1 VFFPTPVIVLYLL
14 FFLTYVGLSF
24 PYAEGRRVHGSP
36 PPAGVVALAL
46 QQAARYG
53 HAAAHGREHGS
64 RLQESTIIGLEHHTP
79 ENIVREIENA
89 IAHRTEFHQ
98 FMLYTPVP
106 GTPLFKEMSEPGR
119 MLEGVDLADIQGQYK
134 FNFQHSAISRDDSKR
149 FLDCA
154 FRRDFEENG
163 TEFVPNV
170 PHFAAGM
177 AALQGLS

>member
-1 VFFPTPVIVLYLL
+1 MEAHPRGLESLRSRYSKLQNTDARQ
-14 FFLTYVGLSF
+14 LTGEL
-24 PYAEGRRVHGSP
+24 
-36 PPAGVVALAL
+36 
-46 QQAARYG
+46 
-53 HAAAHGREHGS
+53 REHGS
-64 RLQESTIIGLEHHTP
+64 RLQGSTIIGLEHHTP

-134 FNFQHSAISRDDSKR
+134 FNFQHAAISRDDSKR

-154 FRRDFEENG
+154 FRSDFEENG
-163 TEFVPNV
+163 TEFVPKV

-177 AALQGLS
+177 AALPGLS